1 MHIGFHIASSLARY
15 ELLIRSPN
23 FRSWCFGER
32 CNKLDIGIKPNFVK
46 IHNKNI
52 RNSGEE
58 QGSLSQKVFPNQSC
72 GLSPL
77 QEFSLLPTKYFVGIG
92 PIFVGNV
99 AFPTTFPTSRLVG
112 IKLPIPTTFPTKFA
126 GEVLCQRKPEPILKQ
141 GESAHYLPTLV
152 GSVFDI

>member
-72 GLSPL
+72 GLI
-77 QEFSLLPTKYFVGIG
+77 V
-92 PIFVGNV
+92 
-99 AFPTTFPTSRLVG
+99 
-112 IKLPIPTTFPTKFA
+112 IPTRVELHPKKKTFQHDDHFSFL
-126 GEVLCQRKPEPILKQ
+126 V
-141 GESAHYLPTLV
+141 PTL
-152 GSVFDI
+152 SYLFLFFLFLSSIFLIYYYYFNTF